1 MKTAPKLQKRLE
13 QYIEKRLLEALA
25 CPGSRFSLKETSL
38 GIHNHVFYLD
48 IEGRDPLVLKGVN
61 SRKRFKR
68 TVSWSAYLAEK
79 GIRVPKVLHAEED
92 KKMFGG
98 PGLHIICEE
107 RIVGDTLQDR
117 KGSEKLIADAA
128 RFLARLHSV
137 TRSTWGK
144 IEGEKTGGLQ
154 EYLFGK
160 LKGRLKQW
168 QKHDP
173 SFPAE
178 LKADVNKWLE
188 PWKNDIEKITTFSL
202 CHVDPNPGNIILDTE
217 GQMFFLDT
225 GHVRY
230 LPRAIDFYTLQLN
243 LCEDNEGKLK
253 IFEDAYCEGMDD
265 HDLSVFKTSQPFFKV
280 YVLIQFASMLAERLT
295 TAVPEEPYHE
305 EYVKYLKKAKQMISG
320 IVYGK

>member
-1 MKTAPKLQKRLE
+1 MKIAHKLQKRLE
-13 QYIEKRLLEALA
+13 QYIEKRLLDALG
-25 CPGSRFSLKETSL
+25 CPECKFSLKETSL

-48 IEGRDPLVLKGVN
+48 IQGRDPLVLKGVN
-61 SRKRFKR
+61 SRGRFK
-68 TVSWSAYLAEK
+68 TIVSCSAYLAEK
-79 GIRVPKVLHAEED
+79 GISVPKVLYAEKD
-92 KKMFGG
+92 KKLFEG

-107 RIVGDTLQDR
+107 RITGDTLQER
-117 KGSEKLIADAA
+117 KGSARLIADAA

-144 IEGEKTGGLQ
+144 IDEEKTGCLH

-160 LKGRLKQW
+160 LEGKIKQW

-173 SFPAE
+173 SFPTE
-178 LKADVNKWLE
+178 LKADVSEWIE
-188 PWKNDIEKITTFSL
+188 PWKKDIEQITTFSL
-202 CHVDPNPGNIILDTE
+202 CHGDPNPGNIILSTA
-217 GQMFFLDT
+217 GQLFLLDI
-225 GHVRY
+225 GHIRY
-230 LPRAIDFYTLQLN
+230 LPCAIDFYTLQLN

-295 TAVPEEPYHE
+295 TAAPEEPYHE